1 MKLVRAILFSVFAL
15 LVSQLT
21 WGQAME
27 SLAGIGT
34 DPVRSAKI
42 YPNPAVEFVSVKFEE
57 PIAREVS
64 LELHSIIGN
73 SLEVESEIVDDH
85 EVRVKVKDLPAGY
98 YLLDVRRSGAQ
109 HSAFKFLKR

>member
-1 MKLVRAILFSVFAL
+1 MWISLLQININNTSVEL
-15 LVSQLT
+15 KIT
-21 WGQAME
+21 ID
-27 SLAGIGT
+27 LAPKQTTSISFHFT
-34 DPVRSAKI
+34 
-42 YPNPAVEFVSVKFEE
+42 PARLNLKFEE
-57 PIAREVS
+57 PIAKEVK

-98 YLLDVRRSGAQ
+98 YLLDVRRSGTE